1 MKTLKITNGETN
13 VDIPIKKEYSL
24 NGIKLFVHRPYNFKT
39 GELSKED
46 GWNVSE
52 YYTGLMIGGGA
63 TMNDAMLNAK
73 IALEDHNILT
83 PMNMIDFTKDKE
95 KINL

>member
-1 MKTLKITNGETN
+1 
-13 VDIPIKKEYSL
+13 
-24 NGIKLFVHRPYNFKT
+24 
-39 GELSKED
+39 
-46 GWNVSE
+46 
-52 YYTGLMIGGGA
+52 
-63 TMNDAMLNAK
+63 MLNAK